1 MIGKREAKRNKNEK
15 EKKKRKKKK
24 SEPPLTGERQKE
36 RERVRDQGYQL
47 KSSLRSA
54 ILLLSARL
62 DSTWCF
68 RAFFLPFLS
77 FSLEYFDLL
86 PLLDRSIDMMRV
98 VCESRNLGT

>member
-1 MIGKREAKRNKNEK
+1 MIGKREAKRNNNEK
-15 EKKKRKKKK
+15 EKKK